1 VSDQQPRDAAPSS
14 GVARVEIVGDAA
26 VITLEGEHDLA
37 TVELVQ
43 DAFRAAEA
51 SAARLLVVDLA
62 ACLFIDSTIVR
73 ALLLASER
81 AHAAKRRIVLVV
93 DEGDAG
99 RVVATVLRV
108 SGIDASFEIVPTRAA
123 ALGHDATDR

>member
-1 VSDQQPRDAAPSS
+1 VSDQKPRDAAPSP
-14 GVARVEIVGDAA
+14 GVARVETVGDAV

-43 DAFRAAEA
+43 DGFKAAEA

-62 ACLFIDSTIVR
+62 ACPFMDSTVVR
-73 ALLLASER
+73 ALLLARER

-93 DEGDAG
+93 DDGDAG

-108 SGIDASFEIVPTRAA
+108 SGIDRSFEIVPTRAA
-123 ALGHDATDR
+123 ALGHDATDG